1 MTPGAPDAR
10 LSNYRLDRLLGSGG
24 MGAVYL
30 AHDLVLDRDV
40 AIKFLSD
47 EKIGD
52 DSARHRLLREARAAA
67 ALDHPNI
74 CAVHEV
80 IVEPDG
86 RTAIVMQYV
95 EGETLAAL
103 LQRGPVDPRHAIAIA
118 VDVASALAA
127 AHKRGIIHRDIKPQN
142 IIITPDRRA
151 KLLDFGIARHLEIS
165 TTNAAQT
172 TTLLTTPGVIVGT
185 PSYMAPEQAQQQ
197 SLDGRSDLF
206 SLGAVLYEALTG
218 KRPFTGRSAIDVLGA
233 VLHQQPPDVSTVRPE
248 LTPQYDELVRRLLAK
263 HPDDRF
269 RSADELLGALR
280 LLAPD
285 TSRTTGASSEMPA
298 RAPARPRYRRR
309 YVIAGIAAAAM
320 IAIAAAAMWL
330 FSPTA
335 EAFTG
340 AILVATFDDHAGDP
354 GLAETVREAL
364 TVKLQQSR
372 SLNVL
377 SREQVVGALQRM
389 ERAGSKGLDQETAI
403 ELCQREGIPLLL
415 NGSLENRGG
424 AIWVTVRG
432 LDPVTRAARFAVTS
446 EFESDRDVFRGMDVL
461 ARRVRRELGESLIGI
476 AQSNDSLAEVTTPSV
491 DALRLYTRARE
502 HHVRGDADA
511 AMPLIAQALQ
521 IDPRFAMAHRLMGRL
536 YQTRGNTV
544 KAREHL
550 SRAYEFKAN
559 LTQKERFQVEASYF
573 RSRGEY
579 ERAVQT
585 LVAATS
591 MFPSDGDARY
601 DLALAYR
608 DSGQL
613 PPAIEQLELT
623 VKSAPLVTDAYGELV
638 LLLARA
644 GEYGR
649 ARGAYDAARGR
660 KVAGPKLEWG
670 YAMVLLGEGRTAD
683 ARKQLEAVGKTSSV
697 YAGTARLYMATA
709 DILDGK
715 LRAAAERLESD
726 VLLDSK
732 DENDVAEFI
741 RRHLLARTLLLQNR
755 ENEAKAQLAPLL
767 AILDR
772 RPAGAWWHERL
783 VAGALLV
790 KLNDVARA
798 RVLLKTMEQGRA
810 GGFAQNCYH
819 TLAGEIALAE
829 GKPADAVRELLAA
842 GAQYPRVIT
851 TEALARAYSAQRDWH
866 RALPEWRKVIDGKGE
881 VLREHFAAE
890 WVLAHLEL
898 ARAHKAIGEV
908 VNAGALY
915 DRFLTAWKSGDAV
928 RLVEAAAAERS
939 ALKSS

>member
-1 MTPGAPDAR
+1 MPPGAPDAR

-30 AHDLVLDRDV
+30 AHDLALDRDV

-52 DSARHRLLREARAAA
+52 LSARHRLLREAKAAA

-86 RTAIVMQYV
+86 RAAIVMQYC
-95 EGETLAAL
+95 EGETLGDVVR
-103 LQRGPVDPRHAIAIA
+103 RGPLDPRFAISIA
-118 VDVASALAA
+118 ADVTSALAA

-151 KLLDFGIARHLEIS
+151 KLLDFGIARHLEITA
-165 TTNAAQT
+165 TTDGAET

-185 PSYMAPEQAQQQ
+185 PSYMSPEQAQQQ
-197 SLDGRSDLF
+197 ALDGRSDLF

-218 KRPFTGRSAIDVLGA
+218 KRPFSGRSSIDVLGA

-248 LTPQYDELVRRLLAK
+248 ITAQYDELVRRLLAK

-269 RSADELLGALR
+269 KSADELLGALR
-280 LLAPD
+280 LLVPD
-285 TSRTTGASSEMPA
+285 TSRTNRPSEVPLERPA
-298 RAPARPRYRRR
+298 PLSRRRR
-309 YVIAGIAAAAM
+309 YVIAGIAAAA
-320 IAIAAAAMWL
+320 IAVAGAATWL

-340 AILVATFDDHAGDP
+340 AILVANFGDNAGDP

-372 SLNVL
+372 ALNVL
-377 SREQVVGALQRM
+377 SREQVMGALQRM
-389 ERAGSKGLDQETAI
+389 ERAASKSLDQPTAI

-415 NGSLENRGG
+415 AGSLDNRGG
-424 AIWVTVRG
+424 AIWVTVTG
-432 LDPVTRAARFAVTS
+432 IDPVSRAARFSVTS
-446 EFESDRDVFRGMDVL
+446 EFQSDRDVFRGMDVL
-461 ARRVRRELGESLIGI
+461 ARRVRRQLGESVIGI
-476 AQSNDSLAEVTTPSV
+476 AKSNASLAEVTTPSV
-491 DALRLYTRARE
+491 EALRLYTQGRE

-521 IDPRFAMAHRLMGRL
+521 IDPKFAMAHRLMGRL

-550 SRAYEFKAN
+550 SRAYEFKSN

-591 MFPSDGDARY
+591 VFPADGDARY

-608 DSGQL
+608 DNGQL
-613 PPAIEQLELT
+613 APAIEQLELT
-623 VKSAPLVTDAYGELV
+623 VKNTPLVTDAYGELV

-644 GEYGR
+644 GEYPR
-649 ARGAYDAARGR
+649 ARATYDAARAR
-660 KVAGPKLEWG
+660 NVAGPKLDWG
-670 YAMVLLGEGRTAD
+670 YAMMLLGEGRTAD
-683 ARKQLEAVGKTSSV
+683 ARKQLETVRTTSSV

-715 LRAAAERLESD
+715 LRAASEQLEAD

-741 RRHLLARTLLLQNR
+741 RRHLLARTLLVQGR
-755 ENEAKAQLAPLL
+755 EEAAKKQLAALL
-767 AILDR
+767 AILEHQ
-772 RPAGAWWHERL
+772 PAGAWWHERL

-790 KLNDVARA
+790 KLNDAARA
-798 RVLLKTMEQGRA
+798 KMLLKQMEQGRS
-810 GGFAQNCYH
+810 GGFAHNCYH

-842 GAQYPRVIT
+842 AAQYPRVIT
-851 TEALARAYSAQRDWH
+851 TEALARAYSAQRDWQ
-866 RALPEWRKVIDGKGE
+866 RAVPEWRKVIDAKGE
-881 VLREHFAAE
+881 ALREHFAAE
-890 WVLAHLEL
+890 WVVAHLE
-898 ARAHKAIGEV
+898 AGRAS
-908 VNAGALY
+908 
-915 DRFLTAWKSGDAV
+915 R
-928 RLVEAAAAERS
+928 AAADLATAQRYYDGFLELWKNNDGLDIVRIAGNERR
-939 ALKSS
+939 ALPPRN